1 MTIKKHKFSL
11 SDTELR
17 ELLLVSRVIRG
28 VRVTDLTEN
37 EENDDETV
45 TSIERNTSKETF
57 ELNKNDETQ

>member
-28 VRVTDLTEN
+28 VRETDLTEN

-45 TSIERNTSKETF
+45 TSIERDSSKETF
-57 ELNKNDETQ
+57 ELNKDDETQ

>member
-45 TSIERNTSKETF
+45 TSIERDSSKETF

>member
-28 VRVTDLTEN
+28 VRVTDFTEN
-37 EENDDETV
+37 EENDYETV
-45 TSIERNTSKETF
+45 TRIERDSSKETF
-57 ELNKNDETQ
+57 ELNKDDETQ

>member
-1 MTIKKHKFSL
+1 MTIKKLKFSF

-28 VRVTDLTEN
+28 VRVTYLTEN

-45 TSIERNTSKETF
+45 TSIERDSSKETF
-57 ELNKNDETQ
+57 ELNKDDETQ

>member
-17 ELLLVSRVIRG
+17 ELLLVSSVIRG
-28 VRVTDLTEN
+28 VRVTDFTEN
-37 EENDDETV
+37 EENDYETV
-45 TSIERNTSKETF
+45 TSIERDSSKETF

>member
-45 TSIERNTSKETF
+45 TSIERDTSKETF
-57 ELNKNDETQ
+57 KLNKNDETQ

>member
-45 TSIERNTSKETF
+45 TSIERDSSKETF
-57 ELNKNDETQ
+57 ELNKDDETQ

>member
-37 EENDDETV
+37 EENDYETV
-45 TSIERNTSKETF
+45 TSIERDSSKETF